1 MPLQPAFRPGTRI
14 ALMDKF
20 GTPWSG
26 HGENLPVAF
35 TGRNKNHGSFDHSP
49 GHRLR
54 WFPSSSLG
62 TQSRKLQLPEQLT
75 TTESPQSN
83 RLDRHNYA
91 HWNSANVSADPRS
104 PALRDCDE
112 CNPAFDA

>member
-1 MPLQPAFRPGTRI
+1 MPLQPAFRPGARI

-49 GHRLR
+49 ARD
-54 WFPSSSLG
+54 P
-62 TQSRKLQLPEQLT
+62 KLDLLFER
-75 TTESPQSN
+75 SV
-83 RLDRHNYA
+83 DA
-91 HWNSANVSADPRS
+91 PRELVWK
-104 PALRDCDE
+104 AYR
-112 CNPAFDA
+112 

>member
-1 MPLQPAFRPGTRI
+1 MPLQPAIRPGTRI

-49 GHRLR
+49 VSRLR
-54 WFPSSSLG
+54 WFPSS
-62 TQSRKLQLPEQLT
+62 
-75 TTESPQSN
+75 
-83 RLDRHNYA
+83 
-91 HWNSANVSADPRS
+91 
-104 PALRDCDE
+104 RDCE
-112 CNPAFDA
+112 SIIKINLKTYSPRRHEGHEVFNTLSLKNYFSFVIFVPSW